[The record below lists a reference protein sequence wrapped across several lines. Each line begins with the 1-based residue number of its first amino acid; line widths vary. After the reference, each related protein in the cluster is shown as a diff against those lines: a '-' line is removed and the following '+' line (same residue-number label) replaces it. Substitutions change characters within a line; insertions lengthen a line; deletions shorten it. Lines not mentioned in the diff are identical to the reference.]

1 MVGYGIVHTLL
12 MHTGSLK
19 GHTFP
24 QKPQLLL
31 SLERLTHVPEQSV
44 RPGAQSVVDVV
55 LTVVDEVVVDDA
67 DVVVVG
73 DGQSP
78 VARSHDWLE
87 QQMLV
92 AEHGLP
98 VGVQH
103 PQPGASGRGSQR
115 SNCTGHWPAQFT
127 DPQPFWS
134 GTQ

>member
-1 MVGYGIVHTLL
+1 MVHTPGGTHAWL
-12 MHTGSLK
+12 HTC
-19 GHTFP
+19 P
-24 QKPQLLL
+24 QPPQLLR
-31 SLERLTHVPEQSV
+31 SFVVSTHVPEQSV
-44 RPGAQSVVDVV
+44 RGGAQSVVDVV

-73 DGQSP
+73 DGQRP
-78 VARSHDWLE
+78 VARSHASPE
-87 QQMLV
+87 QQTLV

-115 SNCTGHWPAQFT
+115 SNCTGHWPAQFI
-127 DPQPFWS
+127 DPQPFCS